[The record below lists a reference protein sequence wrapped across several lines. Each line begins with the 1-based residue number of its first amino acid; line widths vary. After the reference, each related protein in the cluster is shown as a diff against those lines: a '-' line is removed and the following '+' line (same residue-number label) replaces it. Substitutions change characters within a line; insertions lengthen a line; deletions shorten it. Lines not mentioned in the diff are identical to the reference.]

1 MKGKKSRI
9 ARSASGRKDR
19 RFGDHYVDHYQ
30 CSLSYGRKKRNRVR
44 FLNWA
49 TELYVCSDAEIE
61 EKILQHASI
70 NNGSSE
76 NDESINQEVRKAV
89 EKLSPVEKQ
98 FVELFYFEFKT
109 YQEIAH
115 ILRKKIYKLERIHQ
129 RALGKLRISLADFV
143 KDHFKLDVPQKT
155 DCIICKSPFR
165 QELDELIRNKKPEE
179 TYARLIKLFKQ
190 QHGIDIKTPQ
200 VIIGHQRKH
209 MV

>member
-1 MKGKKSRI
+1 MKGKKED
-9 ARSASGRKDR
+9 K
-19 RFGDHYVDHYQ
+19 RFGDHFVDHYN
-30 CSLSYGRKKRNRVR
+30 CSLSYGRKKRGRIR
-44 FLNWA
+44 FLNW
-49 TELYVCSDAEIE
+49 TPELFGYLDEEIE
-61 EKILQHASI
+61 EKILQQVSI
-70 NNGSSE
+70 NNGISE

-89 EKLSPVEKQ
+89 EKLSPIEKQ

-109 YQEIAH
+109 YQEIAQ
-115 ILRKKIYKLERIHQ
+115 ILKKKTYKLERIHQ
-129 RALGKLRISLADFV
+129 RALGKLRVLLADFV
-143 KDHFKLDVPQKT
+143 KSRFKLDVPHKT

-190 QHGIDIKTPQ
+190 QYGIDIKTPQ